1 MTYAVT
7 RALQPD
13 GGPTLTARG
22 EWTRGASPAL
32 EQVLLALRT
41 QLGEAPA
48 DPELGVDWRRIDK
61 LRTSAPADAETA
73 IRAGLSRLVRAG
85 TIRDLAVSVRVSAAR
100 GTLTYSVEFVDVL
113 LAASRSTGPITRGV

>member
-13 GGPTLTARG
+13 GGPTLGATGNWARG
-22 EWTRGASPAL
+22 TSPAL

-41 QLGEAPA
+41 QLGDAPA
-48 DPELGVDWRRIDK
+48 DPELGVDWRRVDK

-73 IRAGLSRLVRAG
+73 IRAGLLRLVRAG
-85 TIRDLAVSVRVSAAR
+85 TISDLAVTVRVSAAR
-100 GTLTYSVEFVDVL
+100 GVLTYSVEFVDVL
-113 LAASRSTGPITRGV
+113 LASSRSTGTLTRGV